1 MVIKKKSNNK
11 ITRAVIYIRYS
22 DRKQDGSFSI
32 EYQME
37 ECERYLNNKGY
48 KLLKMYIDKAK
59 TGKKVAGREEFN
71 RMCID
76 AQKDKFDVIIV
87 FSLSR
92 SFRNVRE
99 ALNFC
104 HEMQEEHNI
113 HIESVIEPLDMT
125 SPHGKFSS
133 TNLFAM
139 HELQSDITANHVKAG
154 MHIAA
159 KQGYYLGGY
168 VHFGYKTYGTGE
180 WARGK
185 EKRKYEVHDEEKEVV
200 KLIFDL
206 YSDGFSLNYI
216 QNIMKKRNIK
226 GRKGRILSIQTIYR
240 MLRNDFY
247 IGTRRFDINGYD
259 TVVLE
264 NSVPAIID
272 IHTWAKVQ
280 ARHADNKPTSPRRK
294 SKRLYE
300 LTGKIFCEKCGSH
313 YFGTH
318 KNDKRNPDWSA
329 SYYVCS
335 TKKAQRT
342 CDAKNIRKDKLD
354 KFVIDSIKK
363 YILDE
368 KAIEEIAE
376 HILKIC
382 GDTPNDVES
391 KIKQL
396 EKRKS
401 ELVRMESDLTMKELK
416 GEISK
421 ETFLILNKD
430 FNKELNEISLE
441 LLQLESVSEN
451 AITKENIYQY
461 LNDVLLNIDSPDGD
475 ILKNIFDKVV
485 DKIIVSDDEV
495 ILYLVVSPLASA
507 ATLDKVSS
515 GQPHYK
521 LSDSIKI
528 KELKNI

>member
-1 MVIKKKSNNK
+1 M
-11 ITRAVIYIRYS
+11 
-22 DRKQDGSFSI
+22 
-32 EYQME
+32 
-37 ECERYLNNKGY
+37 
-48 KLLKMYIDKAK
+48 
-59 TGKKVAGREEFN
+59 
-71 RMCID
+71 
-76 AQKDKFDVIIV
+76 
-87 FSLSR
+87 
-92 SFRNVRE
+92 
-99 ALNFC
+99 
-104 HEMQEEHNI
+104 
-113 HIESVIEPLDMT
+113 
-125 SPHGKFSS
+125 
-133 TNLFAM
+133 
-139 HELQSDITANHVKAG
+139 
-154 MHIAA
+154 
-159 KQGYYLGGY
+159 
-168 VHFGYKTYGTGE
+168 
-180 WARGK
+180 
-185 EKRKYEVHDEEKEVV
+185 
-200 KLIFDL
+200 
-206 YSDGFSLNYI
+206 
-216 QNIMKKRNIK
+216 
-226 GRKGRILSIQTIYR
+226 
-240 MLRNDFY
+240 
-247 IGTRRFDINGYD
+247 
-259 TVVLE
+259 E

-280 ARHADNKPTSPRRK
+280 ARHVDNKPTAPRRK

-368 KAIEEIAE
+368 KAVEEIAE

-382 GDTPNDVES
+382 GDTPNDVEA

-430 FNKELNEISLE
+430 FNRELNEISLE

-521 LSDSIKI
+521 VSDSIKI

>member
-1 MVIKKKSNNK
+1 MRKEKEHNK
-11 ITRAVIYIRYS
+11 VTRAVIYIRYS

-32 EYQME
+32 EYQTE
-37 ECERYLNNKGY
+37 ECERYINNKGY
-48 KLLKMYIDKAK
+48 KLLKMYVDKAK

-71 RMCID
+71 QMCLD
-76 AQKDKFDVIIV
+76 AQRDKFDVIVV

-104 HEMQEEHNI
+104 HEMQNEHNI

-168 VHFGYKTYGTGE
+168 VPFGYKTYGTGE
-180 WARGK
+180 FARGK
-185 EKRKYEVHDEEKEVV
+185 EKRKYEIHEEEKEIV

-206 YSDGFSLNYI
+206 YADGFSLNYI
-216 QNIMKKRNIK
+216 QNIMKTRNIK
-226 GRKGRILSIQTIYR
+226 GRKGRILSLQTIYR

-247 IGTRRFDINGYD
+247 IGTRRFDIAGYD
-259 TVVLE
+259 EVVIK
-264 NSVPAIID
+264 NAVPAIID
-272 IHTWAKVQ
+272 LNIWAKVQ
-280 ARHADNKPTSPRRK
+280 ARHSENKPTAPRRK

-300 LTGKIFCEKCGSH
+300 LTGKIFCKKCGSH
-313 YFGTH
+313 YFGTY
-318 KNDKRNPDWSA
+318 KNDKRNPNWSA

-335 TKKAQRT
+335 TKKSQRN
-342 CDAKNIRKDKLD
+342 CNAKNIRKDKID
-354 KFVIDSIKK
+354 KFVIESIKK
-363 YILDE
+363 YILTE
-368 KAIEEIAE
+368 NAIENIAE
-376 HILKIC
+376 HIVNIC
-382 GDTPNDVES
+382 GDTPTDIDE
-391 KIKQL
+391 KIKHL
-396 EKRKS
+396 EKRKA
-401 ELVRMESDLTMKELK
+401 ELVRMEADLTLKELK
-416 GEISK
+416 GEITK

-430 FNKELNEISLE
+430 FNDELNSISLE
-441 LLQLESVSEN
+441 LLQLENASEN
-451 AITKENIYQY
+451 TITKETVYNY
-461 LNDVLLNIDSPDGD
+461 LNDILLNIDTPNGD
-475 ILKNIFDKVV
+475 ILKNIFDKLV

-495 ILYLVVSPLASA
+495 TLYLVVAPLASA
-507 ATLDKVSS
+507 AVSDKATH

-521 LSDSIKI
+521 LYNRIKI
-528 KELKNI
+528 KELKEL